1 LKERKKE
8 RLVPIAT
15 GAHLQKKNQP
25 KERKIDRLV
34 PIATS
39 AHLQKKNQSKER
51 RKTSA
56 NCIRCPSSSE
66 EEVVVVICS
75 NTLGST
81 PASHMQSVKN
91 LMTLE

>member
-15 GAHLQKKNQP
+15 GAHLQKKNQL

-51 RKTSA
+51 KTSA
-56 NCIRCPSSSE
+56 NCIMCE
-66 EEVVVVICS
+66 EDWLKKVTVACMHDDIPEGFHPVEDAWS
-75 NTLGST
+75 
-81 PASHMQSVKN
+81 
-91 LMTLE
+91 